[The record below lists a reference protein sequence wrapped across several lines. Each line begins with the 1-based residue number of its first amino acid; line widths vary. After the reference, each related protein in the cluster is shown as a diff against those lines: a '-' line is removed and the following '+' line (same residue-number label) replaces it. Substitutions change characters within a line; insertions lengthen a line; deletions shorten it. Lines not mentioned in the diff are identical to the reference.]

1 MKKLFIFLLAS
12 SAHAAPW
19 IDLAPDHANLHYSA
33 GEHAQVVVRSIH
45 EPSTTGW
52 KIRVFASLGG
62 EPQQEVLLTRGVG
75 RWISPALPQGRRV
88 VRFEAQLHGPASNP
102 VNRTVETADIQME
115 VVE

>member
-52 KIRVFASLGG
+52 KIRVFA
-62 EPQQEVLLTRGVG
+62 EPQGGPATEIPLTRGVG
-75 RWISPALPQGRRV
+75 RWISPPLAAGEQTIQFRARLQ
-88 VRFEAQLHGPASNP
+88 GPASNP
-102 VNRTVETADIQME
+102 VDREIELSEIVLRVEE
-115 VVE
+115 